1 LTANRTRKGLLYGKM
16 NLTQYSEIIESTK
29 ALVFFGTPHQGADV
43 ATWST
48 YLTNV
53 SKAIGLRSSTVL
65 KELERWSTTLLELN
79 KLFSE
84 QISELMV
91 TTFFELEDTYGVR
104 VRRLPQWV
112 CCTGANKN

>member
-1 LTANRTRKGLLYGKM
+1 M
-16 NLTQYSEIIESTK
+16 NPTQYSEIIESTK

-53 SKAIGLRSSTVL
+53 SKAIGIQSSTVL
-65 KELERWSTTLLELN
+65 KELKRWSTTLLELN
-79 KLFSE
+79 RLFSE

-104 VRRLPQWV
+104 VCKLPHRV
-112 CCTGANKN
+112 CSTGADNSQFRLCMKDRRECST